1 LIYGFFGSIPGCP
14 HQRGKQALRGNGKT
28 LSMTVLGYQSY
39 LSEDKDAISNYQT
52 EFSRTVPTE
61 EIGELIIAEDIRDSV
76 IMITEMQLY
85 LNSLGVNTKRLHKF
99 IGEVVAQSRKRDVD
113 IFYDSQRYTDIH
125 PRLRVQTDRAFL
137 PRKFHLDG
145 SSCGLDR
152 CKKEHIIKLYQHDP
166 FERYPI
172 LMLRAD
178 VAGQLYDS
186 NEIVIC
192 KKEGTKN

>member
-28 LSMTVLGYQSY
+28 LSMTVLGYQAY
-39 LSEDKDAISNYQT
+39 LVEDKDAISNYQT
-52 EFSRTVPTE
+52 EFSRIVPTE

-152 CKKEHIIKLYQHDP
+152 CKKAHIIKLFQHDP

-172 LMLRAD
+172 LALRAD

-192 KKEGTKN
+192 KKEGAKS

>member
-1 LIYGFFGSIPGCP
+1 
-14 HQRGKQALRGNGKT
+14 
-28 LSMTVLGYQSY
+28 MTVLGYQSY

-137 PRKFHLDG
+137 PRKFHLNG
-145 SSCGLDR
+145 SACSLDR
-152 CKKEHIIKLYQHDP
+152 CKKVHIIKLFQHDP
-166 FERYPI
+166 FERNPI
-172 LMLRAD
+172 LTLRAD

-192 KKEGTKN
+192 KKEGAKT

>member
-1 LIYGFFGSIPGCP
+1 MIYGFFGSIPGCP

-39 LSEDKDAISNYQT
+39 LSEDKNAISNYQT
-52 EFSRTVPTE
+52 EFSRMVPTE

-145 SSCGLDR
+145 SPCSLDR
-152 CKKEHIIKLYQHDP
+152 CKKAHIIKLFQHDP
-166 FERYPI
+166 FEREPI
-172 LMLRAD
+172 LTLRASA
-178 VAGQLYDS
+178 AGQLYDS

-192 KKEGTKN
+192 KKEGAKS

>member
-1 LIYGFFGSIPGCP
+1 MIYGFFGSIPGCP

-28 LSMTVLGYQSY
+28 LSMTVLGYQTY
-39 LSEDKDAISNYQT
+39 LSEDKAAISNYQT
-52 EFSRTVPTE
+52 EFSRLVPTE
-61 EIGELIIAEDIRDSV
+61 EIGEIIIAEDIRDSV

-137 PRKFHLDG
+137 PRKFHLNG
-145 SSCGLDR
+145 SACSLDR
-152 CKKEHIIKLYQHDP
+152 CKKPHIIKLFQHDP
-166 FERYPI
+166 FEREPI
-172 LMLRAD
+172 LTLRG
-178 VAGQLYDS
+178 VF
-186 NEIVIC
+186 
-192 KKEGTKN
+192 

>member
-1 LIYGFFGSIPGCP
+1 
-14 HQRGKQALRGNGKT
+14 
-28 LSMTVLGYQSY
+28 MTVLGYQSY

-166 FERYPI
+166 FERDPI
-172 LMLRAD
+172 LMLRANI
-178 VAGQLYDS
+178 AGQLYDS

-192 KKEGTKN
+192 KKEGAKS

>member
-1 LIYGFFGSIPGCP
+1 
-14 HQRGKQALRGNGKT
+14 
-28 LSMTVLGYQSY
+28 
-39 LSEDKDAISNYQT
+39 
-52 EFSRTVPTE
+52 
-61 EIGELIIAEDIRDSV
+61 
-76 IMITEMQLY
+76 MITEMQLY

-145 SSCGLDR
+145 SSCALDR

-172 LMLRAD
+172 LTLRAD

-192 KKEGTKN
+192 KKEGAKS

>member
-1 LIYGFFGSIPGCP
+1 MIYGFFGSIPGCP

-28 LSMTVLGYQSY
+28 LSMTAIGYQSY
-39 LSEDKDAISNYQT
+39 LAEDKDAISNYKT
-52 EFSRTVPTE
+52 AFSRMVPTE

-85 LNSLGVNTKRLHKF
+85 LNSLGVNTRRLHKF

-137 PRKFHLDG
+137 PRKFHLDD
-145 SSCGLDR
+145 SPCNLDR

-166 FERYPI
+166 FEPDPI
-172 LMLRAD
+172 LILKAS

-192 KKEGTKN
+192 KKEESKN

>member
-1 LIYGFFGSIPGCP
+1 MIYGFFGSIPGCP

-137 PRKFHLDG
+137 PRKFHLNG
-145 SSCGLDR
+145 SACSLDR
-152 CKKEHIIKLYQHDP
+152 CKKSHIIKLFQHDP
-166 FERYPI
+166 FERDPI
-172 LMLRAD
+172 LTLRAD

-192 KKEGTKN
+192 KKEGAKS

>member
-1 LIYGFFGSIPGCP
+1 MIYGFFGSIPGCP

-28 LSMTVLGYQSY
+28 LSMTVLGYQAY
-39 LSEDKDAISNYQT
+39 LSEDKAAISNYQT
-52 EFSRTVPTE
+52 EFSRMVPTE
-61 EIGELIIAEDIRDSV
+61 EIGEIIIAEDIRDSV

-85 LNSLGVNTKRLHKF
+85 LNSLGVNTRRLHKF

-137 PRKFHLDG
+137 PRKFHVNG
-145 SSCGLDR
+145 SACSLDR
-152 CKKEHIIKLYQHDP
+152 CKKSHIIKLFQHDP
-166 FERYPI
+166 FEREPI
-172 LMLRAD
+172 LTLRAD
-178 VAGQLYDS
+178 IAGQLYNS

-192 KKEGTKN
+192 KKEGAKT

>member
-1 LIYGFFGSIPGCP
+1 MIYGFFGSIPGCP

-28 LSMTVLGYQSY
+28 LSMTVLAYQSY
-39 LSEDKDAISNYQT
+39 LSESKDAISNYQT

-61 EIGELIIAEDIRDSV
+61 EIGELIIAEDIRNSV

-137 PRKFHLDG
+137 PRKFHFDNTPC
-145 SSCGLDR
+145 SLDR
-152 CKKEHIIKLYQHDP
+152 CKKSHMIKLFQHDP
-166 FERYPI
+166 FERDPI
-172 LMLRAD
+172 LTLRAD

-186 NEIVIC
+186 NEIIIC
-192 KKEGTKN
+192 KKEGAKS

>member
-1 LIYGFFGSIPGCP
+1 MIYGFFGSIPGCP
-14 HQRGKQALRGNGKT
+14 HQRGKQALRGNGNT
-28 LSMTVLGYQSY
+28 LSMTVIGYQSY
-39 LSEDKDAISNYQT
+39 LSENKDAISNYQT
-52 EFSRTVPTE
+52 AFSRLVPTE
-61 EIGELIIAEDIRDSV
+61 EIGEIIISEDIRDSV

-85 LNSLGVNTKRLHKF
+85 LNSLGVNTRRLHKF

-172 LMLRAD
+172 LTLRAD

-186 NEIVIC
+186 NEIIIC
-192 KKEGTKN
+192 KKEGAKN

>member
-1 LIYGFFGSIPGCP
+1 MIYGFFGSIPGCP

-28 LSMTVLGYQSY
+28 LSMTVLAYQSY
-39 LSEDKDAISNYQT
+39 LAEDKDAISNYQT

-137 PRKFHLDG
+137 PRKFHIDG
-145 SSCGLDR
+145 SACSLDR
-152 CKKEHIIKLYQHDP
+152 CKKSHIIKLFQHDP
-166 FERYPI
+166 FEHNPI
-172 LMLRAD
+172 LTLRAD

-186 NEIVIC
+186 NEIIIC
-192 KKEGTKN
+192 KKEGTKS

>member
-1 LIYGFFGSIPGCP
+1 MIYGFFGSIPGCP

-39 LSEDKDAISNYQT
+39 LSESKNAISNYQT

-61 EIGELIIAEDIRDSV
+61 EIGELIIAEDIRNSV

-192 KKEGTKN
+192 KKEGAKT